1 MGVLPQHP
9 TPHPSVELFSKTPS
23 LTYRKRSALPLGEG
37 GGPGSDGKLLCL
49 LSRSPLGWGC
59 KIPRERKQPN

>member
-49 LSRSPLGWGC
+49 LPGH
-59 KIPRERKQPN
+59 P